1 MASSR
6 SQVNQYRQQALQK
19 QREEEAKT
27 NILQKFVANSR
38 ALADANSR
46 EDTYDIRRRQYEIEQ
61 IAHEQAMETMTR
73 TAALEARRRER
84 ERVQEE
90 ALALEL
96 ERNKRDEESRR
107 REIARICSEDPG
119 LRELQSKLQM
129 AYIAKERGEQLKEK
143 EILEVQNKAM
153 EAALHAAAEA
163 AAAAAAEQQRK
174 REEEEKK
181 RGEER
186 RRTLEA
192 QLEEKQLKIFLESE
206 QEAARERNMVEAILA
221 KIAQEDEAEARAKAK
236 AREEVVRTIEEF
248 KAQRERAVEA
258 ARQAEREEQRRI
270 ADYLASQGKREEAAK
285 AAKAEDAALREAQYR
300 AIVAEQEALRK
311 KQEEEEALRWIL
323 VEEEAE
329 RRRMEEERLRKEKE
343 IKSKK
348 EMMEANDQQKVL
360 REKIAAEE
368 RAKEE
373 KLIAQFLAK
382 CIEDD
387 RKQEIA
393 RKAREEA
400 RLRYLAEVNAQ
411 REHKTAL
418 YEAQKLEEMRLLEEA
433 RRRDDFKR
441 RIIEEARRKLLEEHA
456 TKLRGF
462 LPRGVI
468 TSNAD
473 IELLKAFDRNK
484 DGKLDEAEMELAQA
498 AFRAYDPMAA
508 MVSAANAV
516 ASSATGKNALNAL
529 HTNNNSTTS
538 RPPVQQ
544 QPKSILVNN
553 NASNQPPAN
562 RNRLNNTSSSV
573 SFGGDA
579 WDDPAAR
586 TRK

>member
-1 MASSR
+1 M
-6 SQVNQYRQQALQK
+6 
-19 QREEEAKT
+19 
-27 NILQKFVANSR
+27 
-38 ALADANSR
+38 
-46 EDTYDIRRRQYEIEQ
+46 
-61 IAHEQAMETMTR
+61 
-73 TAALEARRRER
+73 LEARRRER

-96 ERNKRDEESRR
+96 ERVKRDEESRR

-129 AYIAKERGEQLKEK
+129 AYIVKERGEQLKEK
-143 EILEVQNKAM
+143 EVLVIQNKAM

-163 AAAAAAEQQRK
+163 AAATAAEEQRK

-181 RGEER
+181 RGDER

-206 QEAARERNMVEAILA
+206 QEAARERGMVEAILA

-236 AREEVVRTIEEF
+236 ARDEVVRTIEEF

-270 ADYLASQGKREEAAK
+270 AEYLSHQGKREEAVK

-311 KQEEEEALRWIL
+311 KQEEEEALRWLL

-329 RRRMEEERLRKEKE
+329 RRRIEEERARKEKE
-343 IKSKK
+343 SRSKK
-348 EMMEANDQQKVL
+348 EMMEANEHQKVL
-360 REKIAAEE
+360 REKIVAEE
-368 RAKEE
+368 RIKEE

-387 RKQEIA
+387 RKQELA

-516 ASSATGKNALNAL
+516 ASSTVGKSVMTVLHSNNGSNASSS
-529 HTNNNSTTS
+529 STTTAAVN
-538 RPPVQQ
+538 RPVNNQP
-544 QPKSILVNN
+544 PKSILTNN
-553 NASNQPPAN
+553 NNPSQTGN
-562 RNRLNNTSSSV
+562 RNRLNNTTSSV
-573 SFGGDA
+573 SFGGEA

-586 TRK
+586 TRR